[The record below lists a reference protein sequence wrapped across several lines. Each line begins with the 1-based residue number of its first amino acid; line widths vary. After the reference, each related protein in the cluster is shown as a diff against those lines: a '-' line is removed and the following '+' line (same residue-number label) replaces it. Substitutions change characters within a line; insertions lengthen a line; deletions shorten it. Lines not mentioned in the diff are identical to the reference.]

1 MLSTDQLRI
10 RAIVLDY
17 TAYLWANGVDTPA
30 IRRAANLVTLS
41 NGPQYLLTSIR
52 ALASAVLLVRGVP
65 SPLLTAEIA
74 ELRGTMS
81 MLDLVHAKDEE
92 GLASME
98 ARAESG
104 EVIRIV

>member
-17 TAYLWANGVDTPA
+17 AQHLADGNVLTHPLVAILRTIEEANDPLT
-30 IRRAANLVTLS
+30 
-41 NGPQYLLTSIR
+41 LLTSIR
-52 ALASAVLLVRGVP
+52 ALAAAFRAVRGVP
-65 SPLLTAEIA
+65 SQLLTNEII

-81 MLDLVHAKDEE
+81 MLDLTHAKDEE